1 MKCFLCTSD
10 AFDNSQLT
18 IQMEDGK
25 KVDIYLCEVHSESS
39 IKQLKEAYAQKKV
52 DLDNLIKQAKE
63 LGYSIDLDSLLNPSS
78 RSILTATEIHVAPE
92 VLQIP
97 IKPATQPAKV
107 QIRQE
112 IITEDDENMIPTE
125 IIDKKVM
132 RSVGGNTEMGNVSAH
147 QSYDFN
153 SLGDKLPENA
163 RIGKVKMA
171 MVEGRGGQPIAI
183 PQKRVDGL
191 GETHIMINK
200 AENDDKL
207 QARFK
212 KMAQES
218 KSDKFAN
225 FSQNGYADTTRP
237 CPICRGS
244 GLVRNGKNESSCP
257 KCAGGGMIS
266 I

>member
-1 MKCFLCTSD
+1 
-10 AFDNSQLT
+10 
-18 IQMEDGK
+18 MEDSK
-25 KVDIYLCEVHSESS
+25 KVDINLCEVHSDSS
-39 IKQLKEAYAQKKV
+39 IKQLKEAYNQKKT
-52 DLDNLIKQAKE
+52 DLENLIKQAKE
-63 LGYSIDLDSLLNPSS
+63 LGYNIDMASLLNPSNK
-78 RSILTATEIHVAPE
+78 SILTATEIYVAPE
-92 VLQIP
+92 ALNFNS
-97 IKPATQPAKV
+97 KPANEPTKAQA
-107 QIRQE
+107 RQE
-112 IITEDDENMIPTE
+112 IITEDDENMITTD
-125 IIDKKVM
+125 IIDKKIM
-132 RSVGGNTEMGNVSAH
+132 RSVGGSTEMGNVSAH
-147 QSYDFN
+147 QSYDLN

-163 RIGKVKMA
+163 RLGKVKMA

-183 PQKRVDGL
+183 PQKRIDGL

-237 CPICRGS
+237 CPICRGN
-244 GLVRNGKNESSCP
+244 GLVKNGKIETSCP